1 MATRVSI
8 NLINKG
14 LPAHYDNVLPN
25 QPDPSKCRPGISV
38 SVHLGAPD
46 DSVFLGFSHEDKL
59 HEIKPGMMVLFPGY
73 VLEHKTV
80 RPIVAQPAARRYS
93 LVLFFQFKPECVKKW
108 INTFATVFIGFL
120 TKRIDIMNNAAQLSA
135 VGCSLVF

>member
-93 LVLFFQFKPECVKKW
+93 LVLFFQFKPECVKKMDKY
-108 INTFATVFIGFL
+108 IRNSFH
-120 TKRIDIMNNAAQLSA
+120 RILDKKD
-135 VGCSLVF
+135 